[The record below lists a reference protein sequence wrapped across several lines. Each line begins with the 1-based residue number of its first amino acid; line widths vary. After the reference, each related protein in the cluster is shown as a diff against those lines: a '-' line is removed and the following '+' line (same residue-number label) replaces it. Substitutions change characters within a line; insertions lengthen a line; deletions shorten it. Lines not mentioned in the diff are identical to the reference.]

1 MDPVVIVVFAIV
13 IFILI
18 VIVFNQF
25 VSLNNQT
32 KNAWADIDVLLKR
45 RHDLIP
51 NLVEIVKKYTQHE
64 SDVFEK
70 VTEARTKAL
79 SASSVSEKGES
90 ENVLSSSLK
99 SIFAIAEA
107 YPDLMASE
115 NYQQLSIDLKETE
128 DNLAQA
134 RRFYNANVRDLN
146 TKVEMFPYNLFASV
160 FGFKKVDFFEIS
172 EDDKEEISI

>member
-32 KNAWADIDVLLKR
+32 KNAWSDIDVLLKR

-51 NLVEIVKKYTQHE
+51 NLIEIVKKYSQHE

-70 VTEARTKAL
+70 VTEARTKAIN
-79 SASSVSEKGES
+79 ASSVSEKGES
-90 ENVLSSSLK
+90 ENMLSNSLK
-99 SIFAIAEA
+99 TIFAVAED
-107 YPDLMASE
+107 YPELRASE
-115 NYQQLSIDLKETE
+115 NYQQLSMDLKETE
-128 DNLAQA
+128 DSLAQA

-146 TKVEMFPYNLFASV
+146 TKVEMFPYNIFAKV
-160 FGFKKVDFFEIS
+160 FGFNRADFFEGS
-172 EDDKEEISI
+172 DEEKQDIKI